1 MSGTL
6 RRPATLKSLGQLLG
20 VSPSLI
26 SRVLR
31 NDRNGRVSE
40 AKRAEILA
48 AVRTSGYRPN
58 HAGRALRNQKTKIIA
73 LAVPDVINPFY
84 ATLFRAVESAAL
96 ARDYTVILCNTD
108 ESNERFSQLFENIG
122 NRHVDGWL
130 IATATGQD
138 PYLPRLRRENTPFIL
153 LNRRTRRSGVSWIGP
168 DDFQTGWLGADH
180 LLRLGHQ
187 RIGYLSADSHI
198 ESMKVRLDGFR
209 EAVRAHAGRVDES
222 LIASGSLD
230 SISVK
235 KRALKL
241 LQQPAKTRPTALLV
255 SHSASVGAVL
265 AAIGEMGLK
274 IPQDI
279 SIVGYNTTADVY
291 LSGLIIPVEQIA
303 IEGTDWLLDILSGE
317 RKVPAINRTL
327 PVAFVDRGTTAT
339 LIRD

>member
-1 MSGTL
+1 MNGTL

-20 VSPSLI
+20 VSTSLI

-48 AVRTSGYRPN
+48 AARTSGYRPN

-84 ATLFRAVESAAL
+84 ATLFGAVESAAL

-108 ESNERFSQLFENIG
+108 ESSERFTQLFEYIG

-153 LNRRTRRSGVSWIGP
+153 LNRRTRESRVSWIGP
-168 DDFQTGWLGADH
+168 DD
-180 LLRLGHQ
+180 LRLGHR
-187 RIGYLSADSHI
+187 RIGYLSADFHI
-198 ESMKVRLDGFR
+198 ESMKVRLGGFR
-209 EAVRAHAGRVDES
+209 EAIRAHAGRVDEN

-265 AAIGEMGLK
+265 AAIGEIGLK

-291 LSGLIIPVEQIA
+291 LSGLSIPVEQIA
-303 IEGTDWLLDILSGE
+303 IEGTDWLLDVLSDE

-327 PVAFVDRGTTAT
+327 PVAFVDRGTTA
-339 LIRD
+339 IWIKD